1 MRQKKRRKNIIFTI
15 TIISIMMVSAIAITV
30 AYNRHQKTLARI
42 EFFAL
47 KSAENTSE
55 KLFNQ
60 INENISSIS
69 NSISIAANTQNDTKC
84 ALLRIAGKPPIS
96 QSSCTTNAPDESAV
110 NHAPQST
117 DDNHIDLPQNMNFDF
132 EDEKLAEVTSKYL
145 TVETNINELASI
157 YSQVKALRQNTEIIY
172 LKARGFNNSAKVEF
186 QNIKLKKLKI
196 QSAEYRSTTSDM
208 LEEINKI
215 HDEISE
221 VSEEHSTEVE
231 RRRQAAIEAEKQRLE
246 AIRQEQERLEY
257 EALVKR
263 ELNRVKDDHQAIGTN
278 SMLFASN
285 DFKQIVKVLE
295 ENFKD
300 YRTPPG
306 KKSAK
311 IVIDRFQEIARL
323 KEEIIACINKH
334 TFPWGWGSNLAA
346 RDIIK
351 ADDEGIYLRNK
362 SHPWGSANVPQM
374 LKFIYYYLSQP
385 DVKYT
390 TKAQLALGTA
400 VFCSEYGE
408 NANAICEEFKAQ
420 AISYGVSRA
429 KLNRLLYVPDSDE
442 KKP

>member
-1 MRQKKRRKNIIFTI
+1 M
-15 TIISIMMVSAIAITV
+15 
-30 AYNRHQKTLARI
+30 
-42 EFFAL
+42 
-47 KSAENTSE
+47 
-55 KLFNQ
+55 
-60 INENISSIS
+60 
-69 NSISIAANTQNDTKC
+69 
-84 ALLRIAGKPPIS
+84 
-96 QSSCTTNAPDESAV
+96 
-110 NHAPQST
+110 
-117 DDNHIDLPQNMNFDF
+117 
-132 EDEKLAEVTSKYL
+132 
-145 TVETNINELASI
+145 
-157 YSQVKALRQNTEIIY
+157 
-172 LKARGFNNSAKVEF
+172 
-186 QNIKLKKLKI
+186 
-196 QSAEYRSTTSDM
+196 
-208 LEEINKI
+208 
-215 HDEISE
+215 
-221 VSEEHSTEVE
+221 
-231 RRRQAAIEAEKQRLE
+231 
-246 AIRQEQERLEY
+246 
-257 EALVKR
+257 
-263 ELNRVKDDHQAIGTN
+263 
-278 SMLFASN
+278 
-285 DFKQIVKVLE
+285 LE